1 MKIGFHRFESTENQ
15 PSFLPVRKML
25 NAFDLCKA
33 YEHENWNEPYLREP
47 KTNLRFCLLFSQFL
61 QKSLYNIRT
70 LGTFWAQLHFN
81 TTPKHTKT
89 GNKKSGRVSE
99 ATMFVASAST
109 SISLFPLNFKHI
121 AI

>member
-1 MKIGFHRFESTENQ
+1 MKIGFHRHEPTENQ
-15 PSFLPVRKML
+15 PSFLPIRKML
-25 NAFDLCKA
+25 NAFDFCKA
-33 YEHENWNEPYLREP
+33 YENWNEPSMRDT

-61 QKSLYNIRT
+61 LKSTYNIRT

-81 TTPKHTKT
+81 TTPKYTKT
-89 GNKKSGRVSE
+89 GNKKGRRVSE